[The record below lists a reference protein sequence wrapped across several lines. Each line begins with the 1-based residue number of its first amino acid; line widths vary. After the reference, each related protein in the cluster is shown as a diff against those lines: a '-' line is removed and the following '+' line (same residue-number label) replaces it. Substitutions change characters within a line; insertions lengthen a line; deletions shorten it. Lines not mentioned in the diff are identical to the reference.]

1 MQTRPASA
9 AGTFYDANPE
19 HIRHQLIPWMS
30 QPADPQEPLRA
41 MIVPH
46 AGYVYSG
53 HTAASAYRHLFTHKN
68 QYNKVIVVGPSHYFR
83 FDGIAV
89 PDVQQ
94 FSTPLGKVPLN
105 QSALDQLL
113 LQSQVITSDSIH
125 APEHSLEVQIPFL
138 QLCLNECS
146 LIPILTGRISA
157 QDLAD
162 IINPI
167 WTNDTLLIIS
177 SDLSHFNCLD
187 DAMKIDQATCKLI
200 EQNSASLTPQQACGS
215 TAINALLLLI
225 RQKLFTL
232 KRIEYSNS
240 ASVSGDKSRV
250 VGYVSYLIS

>member
-1 MQTRPASA
+1 MQIRPASA
-9 AGTFYDANPE
+9 AGTFYYADPE
-19 HIRHQLIPWMS
+19 HIRRQLTPWMD
-30 QPADPQEPLRA
+30 QPADPQEPPRA

-53 HTAASAYRHLFTHKN
+53 HTAANAYRHLFGHKN
-68 QYNKVIVVGPSHYFR
+68 QYQKVIVVGPSHYFR

-105 QSALDQLL
+105 QPAIDQLL
-113 LQSQVITSDSIH
+113 LQNQVITSDNIH
-125 APEHSLEVQIPFL
+125 APEHSLEVQLPFL
-138 QLCLNECS
+138 QLCLDKCS

-157 QDLAD
+157 QELAN
-162 IINPI
+162 IIDPI

-187 DAMKIDQATCKLI
+187 GAIKIDQATCKLI
-200 EQNSASLTPQQACGS
+200 EQSSASLTQQQACGS
-215 TAINALLLLI
+215 IGINALLLLI
-225 RQKLFTL
+225 RQKQLTL

-240 ASVSGDKSRV
+240 ASFSGDKNRV